1 MPTATRQ
8 TKSSPHRSRRGP
20 ERRPA
25 SNRLMQPEDL
35 LKFIFLADA
44 RISPDGSRILFV
56 RKHIEKNKY
65 LTNLWMVNADGKA
78 AATQFTSAGKDKLP
92 RWSADGSRIA
102 FIRSNE
108 DTGKSQVFVMN
119 TIGGEARALTDLPEG
134 SITALE
140 WSPDGKNLAIT
151 FRETHTEWTKEAE
164 KKRKDEN
171 LSTPPRVIDDPWYRL
186 DGDGYFLSSRYAIYL
201 VDAETGKH
209 RKVFDKDC
217 LGDYTFDFSPNGRTL
232 AITANPEQ
240 HALYRPW
247 NSNIYLLDVA
257 SGKVTTVPNLPKGPK
272 VGVKWAPDGK
282 RLAYAGREGTN
293 DSEYS
298 TENLNLWVCDARKGN
313 AFEIT
318 KNEDYCLMAVSLSDA
333 AEVAFG
339 PTFDWL
345 PGKSGGDRI
354 FMRIGWHGEG
364 RLASVSVRGTG
375 SAGVPPAGKI
385 EFHTTGPREDALGT
399 FSRDGSKMAF
409 LRMTPTRLPE
419 VCIADVIGERGRP
432 ARSAADGERG
442 RPARASLG
450 KVRQLTDFNGPFLSE
465 FDLVEPESHWTTAK
479 DGTKVQ
485 VWVMRPHN
493 GEGGRPTRRNG
504 PDARNGKSKKIP
516 ALLEI
521 HGGPHAQYGYTFF
534 HEFQSLVAAG
544 YAVFFSNPRGSKG
557 YGRDF
562 CHAIRGCWGGKDWED
577 IQAVTAFMKAQ
588 PWVDAKKMG
597 VLGGSYGGYMT
608 NWVIGHTNE
617 FAGAITDRCVSNLIS
632 MWGNSDFPYL
642 PDKYWPGNAWDK
654 PEAVWSCSP
663 VKYLGNARTPTL
675 IIHSEGDLRCNIEQA
690 EQVYTILKTHDVPVR
705 FVRYPA
711 STSHGLSRGGPPDLR
726 LHRLHQMLGWWKRWL
741 RNGK

>member
-1 MPTATRQ
+1 MPATTTRKP
-8 TKSSPHRSRRGP
+8 KSTRSPRRAP

-44 RISPDGSRILFV
+44 QIAPDGARILFV

-65 LTNLWMVNADGKA
+65 LTNLWMVNANGKSNA
-78 AATQFTSAGKDKLP
+78 AQFTSAGKDKLP
-92 RWSADGSRIA
+92 RWSDDGSRIA
-102 FIRSNE
+102 FIRGNE
-108 DTGKSQVFVMN
+108 ETGKSQVFVIE
-119 TIGGEARALTDLPEG
+119 TAGGEARALTDLPEG
-134 SITALE
+134 SISGLE
-140 WSPDGKNLAIT
+140 WSPDGKHLGII
-151 FRETHTEWTKEAE
+151 FRETHSEWTKEAE
-164 KKRKDEN
+164 KKRKEEN
-171 LSTPPRVIDDPWYRL
+171 LSTPARVIDDPWYRL

-201 VDAETGKH
+201 VDAQTGKH
-209 RKVFDKDC
+209 CKVFDKDC
-217 LGDYTFDFSPNGRTL
+217 LGDYTLDFSPDGKTL

-240 HALYRPW
+240 HSLYRPW

-257 SGKVTTVPNLPKGPK
+257 SGKTTTVPNLPKGPK

-298 TENLNLWVCDARKGN
+298 TENLNLWVCDAKKGN

-318 KNEDYCLMAVSLSDA
+318 SDEDYCLMAVSLSDA

-345 PGKSGGDRI
+345 PGTDRI
-354 FMRIGWHGEG
+354 WMRIGWHGEG
-364 RLASVSVRGTG
+364 RLASVSASG
-375 SAGVPPAGKI
+375 GKI
-385 EFHTTGPREDALGT
+385 EFLTTGPREDALGT

-419 VCIADVIGERGRP
+419 VSIADVSKSG
-432 ARSAADGERG
+432 
-442 RPARASLG
+442 LG

-465 FDLVEPESHWTTAK
+465 FDLVEPQSHWVNAK

-493 GEGGRPTRRNG
+493 GRRAG
-504 PDARNGKSKKIP
+504 ASNGKKSGKKIP

-534 HEFQSLVAAG
+534 HEMQTLVAAG
-544 YAVFFSNPRGSKG
+544 YAVIFSNPRGSKG

-562 CHAIRGCWGGKDWED
+562 CHAIRGSWGGKDWED

-588 PWVDAKKMG
+588 PWVDTKKMG

-608 NWVIGHTNE
+608 NWIIGHTNE

-654 PEAVWSCSP
+654 PEAVWNCSP

-726 LHRLHQMLGWWKRWL
+726 LHRLHQMLEWWQRWL
-741 RNGK
+741 RNGGK